1 MISLLFGLGS
11 MRGLSK
17 MSTAITL
24 PRFSSTEKKAAPAWR
39 VTPVEKP
46 ATTKPLLSRVFARKE
61 PTAFQRC
68 LAVHMYFAGPRG
80 GLS

>member
-1 MISLLFGLGS
+1 
-11 MRGLSK
+11 
-17 MSTAITL
+17 MSTAISL
-24 PRFSSTEKKAAPAWR
+24 PRITSAEKKEAPAWR
-39 VTPVEKP
+39 VTPIKNTSEP
-46 ATTKPLLSRVFARKE
+46 KPLLQRVFARKE

>member
-1 MISLLFGLGS
+1 
-11 MRGLSK
+11 
-17 MSTAITL
+17 MSTEITL
-24 PRFSSTEKKAAPAWR
+24 PRSPSTEKKAAPVWR
-39 VTPVEKP
+39 VAPIQKSTE
-46 ATTKPLLSRVFARKE
+46 TRPLLSRVFARKE

>member
-1 MISLLFGLGS
+1 
-11 MRGLSK
+11 

-24 PRFSSTEKKAAPAWR
+24 PRFPSSEKKVTPTWR
-39 VTPVEKP
+39 VTPVQQSNE
-46 ATTKPLLSRVFARKE
+46 TKPRLSRVFARKE

>member
-1 MISLLFGLGS
+1 
-11 MRGLSK
+11 

-24 PRFSSTEKKAAPAWR
+24 PRFLKTAKKDAPTWR
-39 VTPVEKP
+39 VAPVQKSSE
-46 ATTKPLLSRVFARKE
+46 TKPLLSRVFARKE

>member
-1 MISLLFGLGS
+1 
-11 MRGLSK
+11 

-46 ATTKPLLSRVFARKE
+46 AETKPLLSRVFARKE

-68 LAVHMYFAGPRG
+68 LAVHIISASETSLLR
-80 GLS
+80 

>member
-1 MISLLFGLGS
+1 
-11 MRGLSK
+11 

-24 PRFSSTEKKAAPAWR
+24 PRFLKTAKKDPPAWR
-39 VTPVEKP
+39 VAP
-46 ATTKPLLSRVFARKE
+46 AQKSSETKPLLSRVFARKE

>member
-1 MISLLFGLGS
+1 
-11 MRGLSK
+11 